1 MKFQSYTDERGG
13 FLIPI
18 DLSKIPFK
26 VKRCFLVKD
35 TPKGAVRGEHAHY
48 KTCQLFVCLSGKVD
62 MTLFDGTVEK
72 NFILESGQSAII
84 DKMVW
89 GKQKYLTGNELA
101 IVFCSTD
108 YDRKD
113 YIENMDEFNKIIRI

>member
-1 MKFQSYTDERGG
+1 MEFQSYTDARGG
-13 FLIPI
+13 SLTPI
-18 DLSKIPFK
+18 DLSNIPFE
-26 VKRCFLVKD
+26 VKRCFLIKD
-35 TPKGAVRGEHAHY
+35 VPKGSVRGEHAHY
-48 KTCQLFVCLSGKVD
+48 ETIQLFVCLSGEIN
-62 MTLFDGTVEK
+62 MTLFDGKVEK
-72 NFILESGQSAII
+72 NFTLKSGQNAII

-108 YDRKD
+108 YNRKD